1 MNLGAGALALLLL
14 TTSAAFD
21 GTALAEEARPGRPA
35 IEFADGVPVTF
46 TSKDPST
53 EIYLAHGDVPVGTT
67 PDPFERVGLA
77 PITLKLAAGT
87 YTLETGSPTASTGH
101 QRFVVEQ
108 GRPLSVDV
116 RAGNAG
122 LKTVGG
128 VFIGLGIVSMI
139 LGVVAI
145 VSFSPGDANY
155 NRFGVVLPLLFAGG
169 AVAGIGVT
177 MAAVGATDVRVR
189 LQDRPSPPRT
199 TSFVPSLVWRF

>member
-1 MNLGAGALALLLL
+1 VTRGPLALALLLL
-14 TTSAAFD
+14 TTHAAFD
-21 GTALAEEARPGRPA
+21 RAALAQQSPPARPA

-67 PDPFERVGLA
+67 PDPFERIGLA
-77 PITLKLAAGT
+77 PVTLKLAAGT
-87 YTLETGSPTASTGH
+87 YTLESASPTSSTGH
-101 QRFVVEQ
+101 QRFAVEQ

-116 RAGNAG
+116 RPGNAG

-155 NRFGVVLPLLFAGG
+155 NRFGVGLPLLFGGG
-169 AVAGIGVT
+169 ALAGVGVT

-189 LQDRPSPPRT
+189 SQDRPSAPRA
-199 TSFVPSLVWRF
+199 TSLVPSLVWRF